1 MYENVG
7 KELDELRGNRAET
20 LYFVSPRKRGWLA
33 DAERRKYSLLEPR
46 RVHSIRESRRE
57 ERGRKGEKEDKER
70 GKTVAD

>member
-33 DAERRKYSLLEPR
+33 DAERRKYSLFEPR
-46 RVHSIRESRRE
+46 RVRSIRESRRE
-57 ERGRKGEKEDKER
+57 GEKADKER